1 MNDEAP
7 NSVLNALSE
16 NMIYYN
22 FPSTPPSSPER
33 DREGA
38 EGGRESVGPLH
49 SRLLHDAARSGNTRD
64 ARYIVQIC
72 GADLNA
78 KDENGDT
85 ALHLAAE
92 EGHAETVRALVALG
106 AVADGRAGECGW
118 TPLHLAASE
127 VRQMVS
133 TYL

>member
-1 MNDEAP
+1 M
-7 NSVLNALSE
+7 
-16 NMIYYN
+16 M
-22 FPSTPPSSPER
+22 
-33 DREGA
+33 
-38 EGGRESVGPLH
+38 
-49 SRLLHDAARSGNTRD
+49 HDAARSGNTRD
-64 ARYIVQIC
+64 ARYIVQKC

-78 KDENGDT
+78 EDENGDT